1 MDALVVE
8 LEARLAALF
17 SSYPKSTLAAA
28 ARHLCLAEGAKRA
41 RPQLTYA
48 FGEALGV
55 PDAASLDI
63 ALAAELIHSASLLH
77 DDVVDAGLLRRGRP
91 TANSLY
97 GNHAAVL
104 SGDLL
109 ICFALQSLR
118 NHPPESTALA
128 VEVIAK
134 MTHAAILEVEARGD
148 ASLTYQTWLD
158 VAVGKTGVLF
168 GFCGAASAMYAAN
181 EAARQDLL
189 AVGERLGVA
198 FQLADDLADIRADT
212 NKSAFADIRQKNPS
226 SLLAL
231 ATQVS
236 PAFRVSLA
244 EAWRDS
250 HSEVPEAVVQNLVND
265 LVATGAPD
273 ALRALLSTELRA
285 ARQILQTYRSRPGI
299 AHVENWT
306 HLLAQSAG
314 IE

>member
-1 MDALVVE
+1 ME
-8 LEARLAALF
+8 LEERLAALL
-17 SSYPKSTLAAA
+17 SGYPNSTLTAA

-55 PDAASLDI
+55 PGDASLDI

-77 DDVVDAGLLRRGRP
+77 DDVVDAGTLRRGRP

-118 NHPPESTALA
+118 NHPPASNALA

-134 MTHAAILEVEARGD
+134 MTHAAIFEVESRG
-148 ASLTYQTWLD
+148 
-158 VAVGKTGVLF
+158 VADLSYRSWESIALGKTGILF
-168 GFCGAASAMYAAN
+168 GFCGAASAIFAGDHQ
-181 EAARQDLL
+181 AREDLMN
-189 AVGERLGVA
+189 VGERLGVA
-198 FQLADDLADIRADT
+198 FQLADDLADIRTDT
-212 NKSAFADIRQKNPS
+212 NKNAFADIRQRNPS

-231 ATQVS
+231 A
-236 PAFRVSLA
+236 A
-244 EAWRDS
+244 ESSADFKRALGDAWAA
-250 HSEVPEAVVQNLVND
+250 HTTEVPQALVLS
-265 LVATGAPD
+265 LVDQLNKCGAPER
-273 ALRALLSTELRA
+273 LRERLMKELVV
-285 ARQILQTYRSRPGI
+285 AREVLARYASRPGI
-299 AHVENWT
+299 SHVETWT
-306 HLLAQSAG
+306 HLLAQNAG

>member
-8 LEARLAALF
+8 LETRLAALF
-17 SSYPKSTLAAA
+17 SGFPHSTLAAA

-48 FGEALGV
+48 FGEALAV
-55 PDAASLDI
+55 PREASLDI

-77 DDVVDAGLLRRGRP
+77 DDVVDAGTLRRGRP

-118 NHPPESTALA
+118 NHRPESTALA

-134 MTHAAILEVEARGD
+134 MTHAAILEVEARGN
-148 ASLTYQTWLD
+148 AALSYESWLEI
-158 VAVGKTGVLF
+158 AVGKTGILF
-168 GFCGAASAMYAAN
+168 GFCGAANAIFAEN
-181 EAARQDLL
+181 ESARQDLL
-189 AVGERLGVA
+189 EVGERLGVA
-198 FQLADDLADIRADT
+198 FQLADDLADIRPDT
-212 NKSAFADIRQKNPS
+212 NKSSFADIRQQNPS

-231 ATQVS
+231 ACQAS
-236 PAFRVSLA
+236 PAFQGSLTHAWQTSA
-244 EAWRDS
+244 E
-250 HSEVPEAVVQNLVND
+250 EVPEGVVQRLVEELIASD
-265 LVATGAPD
+265 APD
-273 ALRALLSTELRA
+273 ALRQRLSVELRA
-285 ARQILQTYRSRPGI
+285 ARQILDRYRSRPGI

-306 HLLAQSAG
+306 HLLALSAG